1 MIIPRFTKSEEAGSM
16 AANAIVLPMTFL
28 FGAFFQ
34 LREMPGHLQRISVF
48 PLTYM
53 NQGLRDALVHGN
65 MEGACLNLALVVIV
79 ALALMGVAVLIT
91 RWEVE

>member
-1 MIIPRFTKSEEAGSM
+1 MIIPRFTKSEETGCR
-16 AANAIVLPMTFL
+16 AANAIVLPMMFL

-34 LREMPGHLQRISVF
+34 LGMMPGHLPRLSAF

-53 NQGLRDALVHGN
+53 AQGLRDALLHGN

>member
-1 MIIPRFTKSEEAGSM
+1 
-16 AANAIVLPMTFL
+16 
-28 FGAFFQ
+28 
-34 LREMPGHLQRISVF
+34 
-48 PLTYM
+48 
-53 NQGLRDALVHGN
+53 